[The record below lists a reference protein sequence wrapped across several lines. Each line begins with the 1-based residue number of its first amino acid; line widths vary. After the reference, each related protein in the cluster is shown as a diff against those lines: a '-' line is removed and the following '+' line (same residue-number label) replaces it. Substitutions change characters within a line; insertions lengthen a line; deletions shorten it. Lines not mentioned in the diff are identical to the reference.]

1 VHAGPWPSP
10 MLIAKLMAMRGERY
24 ATLGGVQSAF
34 GTVVWVVCA
43 VGVIGALAAVLF
55 SGRTWDEYGKNH
67 LTRDSEGDRTP
78 QGSAAAQGER
88 DLEIRQMLEARNA
101 RRRRRGEPEVDVE
114 QEMAK
119 LAPAAID
126 PELRQEIRDLV
137 VARNHRRARQ
147 GKPPLDID
155 AEVEREIAGLHG
167 V

>member
-1 VHAGPWPSP
+1 
-10 MLIAKLMAMRGERY
+10 
-24 ATLGGVQSAF
+24 VQSAF

-43 VGVIGALAAVLF
+43 VGVIGALAAVLL

-67 LTRDSEGDRTP
+67 LTLDRDSERAP
-78 QGSAAAQGER
+78 QGSAAAQVER

-101 RRRRRGEPEVDVE
+101 RRRRRGEAEVDVE

-119 LAPAAID
+119 LAAAAID

-155 AEVEREIAGLHG
+155 AEVEREIASLNG